1 MESNHARCVHVQAE
15 LGQLVAATKAELSG
29 WEASHCARAAALLRT
44 ALVCAEEA
52 AGRHLRVLVPLLCQA
67 RVLGALLS

>member
-1 MESNHARCVHVQAE
+1 M
-15 LGQLVAATKAELSG
+15 AATKAELSG